1 MRVLLCMAVT
11 HHTPETLAAPTC
23 LDPSREV
30 VEVESL
36 PRTRR
41 EGHCNVCK
49 VTFRARP
56 LAHEKFPAIGEHAGT
71 DHELATADFQQAVRV
86 PARAGNRRFC
96 CLSALRAHTKTPY
109 KMDFHRETLMA
120 LNRPGAARTDVER
133 QATAAVLP
141 GARLDNSE
149 HKCPLP
155 PWRRPGQ
162 LYVRSTVRAGIDLST
177 TRWL

>member
-1 MRVLLCMAVT
+1 VRVLLCMAVT

-109 KMDFHRETLMA
+109 KMDFHRETLRA
-120 LNRPGAARTDVER
+120 LDRLEAART
-133 QATAAVLP
+133 
-141 GARLDNSE
+141 GARGCASAAAA
-149 HKCPLP
+149 
-155 PWRRPGQ
+155 
-162 LYVRSTVRAGIDLST
+162 AGI
-177 TRWL
+177 RWSAPVAARRVRV